1 MSFLDRMLRGKP
13 PATAAEVDR
22 ITLRKLQ
29 SMGADLT
36 KPREVLHFLELP
48 SDAAADRAADE
59 LERAGYTPTKRA
71 PDEPEA
77 GWTVRAQAV
86 RVVDA
91 TTVPAVRAWFE
102 ALAARH
108 GGEYEGWEV
117 SPRP

>member
-1 MSFLDRMLRGKP
+1 MLRGKP
-13 PATAAEVDR
+13 PATGAEADR

-29 SMGADLT
+29 GMGADLT
-36 KPREVLHFLELP
+36 RPREILHFLELP
-48 SDAAADRAADE
+48 SEAAAAGASDE
-59 LERAGYTPTKRA
+59 LVRAGYTPTTTA
-71 PDEPEA
+71 ATEPGA
-77 GWTVRAQAV
+77 GWTVRAQAM

-108 GGEYEGWEV
+108 GGVYEGWEV